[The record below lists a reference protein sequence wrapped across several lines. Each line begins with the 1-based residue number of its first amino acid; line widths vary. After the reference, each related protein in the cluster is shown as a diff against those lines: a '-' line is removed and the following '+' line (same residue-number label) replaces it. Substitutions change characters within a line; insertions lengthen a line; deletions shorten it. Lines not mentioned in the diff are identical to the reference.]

1 VRALICTLLI
11 ACCAV
16 TLLSVFQVPFR
27 LLANDDPEHVGKLRT
42 EIAALP
48 AGLGTQTMSRSRA
61 SRPRQ
66 NASYNNAGNPV
77 DESSHKRKLRER
89 SLPQK
94 PSPVGIDQWS
104 EGK

>member
-48 AGLGTQTMSRSRA
+48 AGLGTQTMSRSRV

-66 NASYNNAGNPV
+66 NAGYNNAGNPV
-77 DESSHKRKLRER
+77 DESSHKRKLRDR

-104 EGK
+104 ERK